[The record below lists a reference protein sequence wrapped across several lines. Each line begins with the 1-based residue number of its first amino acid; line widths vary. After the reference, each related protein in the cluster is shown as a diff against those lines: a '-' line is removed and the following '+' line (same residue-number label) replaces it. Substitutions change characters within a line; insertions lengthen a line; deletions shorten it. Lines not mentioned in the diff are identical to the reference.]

1 MARLKHRLC
10 MDLAGLSCPLRVPRH
25 LRLPRPD
32 PPGGVRARAVLTLPS
47 MCRVKTYMHM
57 LLLTPQLSLHPIVQ
71 LDRPGV
77 LALLLVSRL
86 CGGSVGAF
94 AGTRR
99 VARSCDDSGTRASQ
113 GAVYCGGRW
122 ELV

>member
-1 MARLKHRLC
+1 
-10 MDLAGLSCPLRVPRH
+10 
-25 LRLPRPD
+25 
-32 PPGGVRARAVLTLPS
+32 

-57 LLLTPQLSLHPIVQ
+57 LLLTPQLCLHRIVQ
-71 LDRPGV
+71 LDRPGERV
-77 LALLLVSRL
+77 LALLFVFWL
-86 CGGSVGAF
+86 CGGTAGAV

-122 ELV
+122 EQV